1 MGMSHRCTTNSGAQS
16 VTSALLSRHE
26 AAKVAGISLSTL
38 DRQTKAGRIPCKRIG
53 GRVLYPRGPFL
64 AWCDSPTEIAASG
77 VLDQTPQLPP
87 VSVATWKLMGIA
99 A

>member
-1 MGMSHRCTTNSGAQS
+1 MSHRCTTHLDAQIS
-16 VTSALLSRHE
+16 TSALFSRHE

-64 AWCDSPTEIAASG
+64 AWCESPTEIPASG

-87 VSVATWKLMGIA
+87 VPTTTWKFMGIA